1 MLGHTSAAIT
11 LDTYADLFD
20 DDLDYVAEALSRA
33 RHTQN
38 TIILPESPYAGPAG
52 HRPPSNGGEITR
64 SRTPQTG
71 PSRHGQIARKCAP
84 RA

>member
-1 MLGHTSAAIT
+1 MEPMTRKFSPAVRQGRAANAGHASAAIT
-11 LDTYADLFD
+11 LDIYADLFD

-33 RHTQN
+33 RHTQI

-64 SRTPQTG
+64 
-71 PSRHGQIARKCAP
+71 
-84 RA
+84 